1 MPVPEPVE
9 RAAVDEDEGAHGRVA
24 RPPRPVLRR
33 PAAPLRGQA
42 EGPPEAADGLA
53 ADREALDLPELL
65 GAVAVIE
72 VAVRG
77 LDQLHDA
84 VPDLDL
90 QGPGRGPAPQTM
102 DQAPDARGPIPGLEA
117 PELPQGHV
125 EGVGARARRNLPGH
139 RQLHQARPAGLL
151 ATHRDGLPWLHGRT
165 FPQRS

>member
-24 RPPRPVLRR
+24 RPPRAVLRR

-77 LDQLHDA
+77 LDQLDDA
-84 VPDLDL
+84 VPDLDSPV
-90 QGPGRGPAPQTM
+90 PGARAGSAADGPAPGRPRSDT
-102 DQAPDARGPIPGLEA
+102 GP
-117 PELPQGHV
+117 
-125 EGVGARARRNLPGH
+125 
-139 RQLHQARPAGLL
+139 
-151 ATHRDGLPWLHGRT
+151 
-165 FPQRS
+165 

>member
-77 LDQLHDA
+77 LDQLH
-84 VPDLDL
+84 
-90 QGPGRGPAPQTM
+90 
-102 DQAPDARGPIPGLEA
+102 ARSRISTCR
-117 PELPQGHV
+117 
-125 EGVGARARRNLPGH
+125 ARA
-139 RQLHQARPAGLL
+139 
-151 ATHRDGLPWLHGRT
+151 
-165 FPQRS
+165 